1 MDKCK
6 IINVSQVGIFDA
18 ISEYLNL
25 YPNPVADQTTIVIPE
40 SINDLKGIT
49 LYNTLGEQINTNG
62 LITNTSGTTLQLNTK
77 ALPAGTYTIKI
88 ANGSKM
94 YVGQFVKL

>member
-1 MDKCK
+1 M
-6 IINVSQVGIFDA
+6 G
-18 ISEYLNL
+18 
-25 YPNPVADQTTIVIPE
+25 T
-40 SINDLKGIT
+40 
-49 LYNTLGEQINTNG
+49 QINTDQ
-62 LITNTSGTTLQLNTK
+62 LILNKSSTTLQLNTK